1 MSCHVM
7 SCQRIVVVT
16 FFFFF
21 FQVDGFLIFFM
32 SFFVDMEDLRLEIK
46 FLP

>member
-1 MSCHVM
+1 M
-7 SCQRIVVVT
+7 SCQRIVVVA
-16 FFFFF
+16 FFFCLF
-21 FQVDGFLIFFM
+21 FQGEGFLIFFM

>member
-1 MSCHVM
+1 MSCHVKELLLLP
-7 SCQRIVVVT
+7 
-16 FFFFF
+16 FFFF